1 MVTSKV
7 EEQLVSEIARLREE
21 LAYWKEQSTTDALTG
36 IGNRKSFDDDLLHT
50 WQMCSRLSFDI
61 SVIYFDLDGL
71 KAANDNIGHSYGDE
85 FIKQVANA
93 VKSSIRE
100 YDKLSRWGGDEFAVI
115 LPMTSKQDA
124 LSIADRIRLVVASL
138 RDGNGRF
145 YGTASIGMATSKAV
159 FTTPEKLVN
168 SADIAQKQ
176 AKQSGKNRVCT
187 C

>member
-7 EEQLVSEIARLREE
+7 EEQLVGEIARLREE

-36 IGNRKSFDDDLLHT
+36 IGNRKSFDDELLHN
-50 WQMCSRLSFDI
+50 WQMCARLSFDI

-71 KAANDNIGHSYGDE
+71 KTANDSYGHGYGDE
-85 FIKQVANA
+85 FIKAVAYA

-100 YDKLSRWGGDEFAVI
+100 YGKLSRWGGDEFAVI

-124 LSIADRIRLVVASL
+124 LSIAERIRLVVASL
-138 RDGNGRF
+138 RDGKGRF
-145 YGTASIGMATSKAV
+145 YGTASIGVATSKAV
-159 FTTPEKLVN
+159 FTTPEKLAN
-168 SADIAQKQ
+168 DADMAQKR
-176 AKQSGKNRVCT
+176 AKYSGKNRVCV